1 MTLFDFVTATQPML
15 DARDYLISKLEEEG
29 SPLAAFLVSHYEDED
44 EPGEVIDLLGST
56 RVYPDD
62 DLFWILTLA
71 GLCEDHADERIRAL
85 APYFNACV
93 GR

>member
-1 MTLFDFVTATQPML
+1 MTLLDFVPATQPML
-15 DARDYLISKLEEEG
+15 DARAYLIAKLEEEG

-62 DLFWILTLA
+62 DEHDIYTLA
-71 GLCEDHADERIRAL
+71 GLCEDHDDEHIRAF

-93 GR
+93 RP

>member
-1 MTLFDFVTATQPML
+1 MTLFDFVPATQPML
-15 DARDYLISKLEEEG
+15 AARAYLIAKLEEDG

-62 DLFWILTLA
+62 DEHAILTLS
-71 GLCEDHADERIRAL
+71 GLCEDHADEQIRAL